1 MNVYPAA
8 AGSRDAMVSTVSVAE
23 VEVAQ
28 KAHSNGPLR
37 DDMGVSSKVPIAPA
51 QSRLLPSGCARAAAY
66 VHEFVFPLTTI
77 SLRTPGK
84 LLS

>member
-8 AGSRDAMVSTVSVAE
+8 AGSRDAIVSTVSVEE
-23 VEVAQ
+23 VEVEQ
-28 KAHSNGPLR
+28 KEHLNGPFR
-37 DDMGVSSKVPIAPA
+37 DDIGVSSNVPIVPF
-51 QSRLLPSGCARAAAY
+51 QSMLLPSGCARAAAY
-66 VHEFVFPLTTI
+66 VHEFVVPLTTI